1 MAASA
6 VISEPSLLL
15 IGTRNTFYGLV
26 VPELVRLLGVEERR
40 RSALESVQQFA
51 AFSETMSNYR
61 AQEAQLSLSQAA
73 GRLGWISVLLA
84 VVALVIGAIQI
95 YVAVAP

>member
-1 MAASA
+1 M
-6 VISEPSLLL
+6 
-15 IGTRNTFYGLV
+15 YQ
-26 VPELVRLLGVEERR
+26 LVRLLGVEERR